1 MIGFSAGGM
10 VAADALVGPAATR
23 PDFAAIIDGA
33 REIKE
38 VPSPAPP
45 PFLAV
50 AAEDAMA
57 VGRTTQT
64 P

>member
-1 MIGFSAGGM
+1 M
-10 VAADALVGPAATR
+10 VAADALSGPTKTR

-33 REIKE
+33 REIKG

-45 PFLAV
+45 LFPAV
-50 AAEDAMA
+50 AADDAMA
-57 VGRTTQT
+57 VARPTQT